1 MRAYRLKI
9 ISHYVAMPTAP
20 PYCWVISFCTSEGD
34 VFAMRALVGII
45 IGLLAIVSV
54 TDSAAASVRVHV
66 DVNSQ
71 TMAVYVNGMHRY
83 TWHVSTGR
91 RGYSTPG
98 GSFRGTRMERQ
109 WYSRKYD
116 MAPMP
121 HAVFFK
127 GGYAIHGTSEVKS
140 LGRRASHGCVR
151 LAPGNAAHLFN
162 LVSRHGLA
170 NTRISI
176 RN

>member
-1 MRAYRLKI
+1 MRAI
-9 ISHYVAMPTAP
+9 VSI
-20 PYCWVISFCTSEGD
+20 
-34 VFAMRALVGII
+34 VF
-45 IGLLAIVSV
+45 GLLAIVSV
-54 TDSAAASVRVHV
+54 SDRAHASVKVRV
-66 DVNSQ
+66 DVGLQ
-71 TMAVYVNGMHRY
+71 TMAVYVGGQHRY

-91 RGYSTPG
+91 RGYGTPG

-127 GGYAIHGTSEVKS
+127 GGYAIHGTYDVKN

-162 LVSRHGLA
+162 LVSRYGLR
-170 NTRISI
+170 NTSISI